1 MKFISLTILSALIV
15 VLVNPFFPYWVV
27 MILIGILSAVFGL
40 KGFVSLLAGGLGMG
54 LAWVGQTAYLSF
66 MTGSPL
72 PDQMADIM
80 GASSGVFLSAI
91 TGLIGFL
98 LGSLSAYSGSLFRRM
113 LKKKPDNIYRG

>member
-1 MKFISLTILSALIV
+1 MRFISLTIVSALIV
-15 VLVNPFFPYWVV
+15 VFINPFFPYWIV
-27 MILIGILSAVFGL
+27 MILIGILSTVFGL
-40 KGFVSLLAGGLGMG
+40 KGFVSFLAGGLGMG
-54 LAWVGQTAYLSF
+54 LAWVGHTVYLSF

-72 PDQMADIM
+72 PDQMAEIM

-98 LGSLSAYSGSLFRRM
+98 LGGFSAYSGSLFRRM